1 MVVPLPVCLPGYA
14 SAAASATVCLVPKTK
29 SKFCLL
35 LSGADNN
42 GAGAGR
48 GNKKC
53 LRCEAW
59 KMCLFRIT
67 WLPTASWQ
75 LPSREKQS
83 RAEQAGGSPK
93 GCGGAAKV
101 VWGGAQTK
109 ALECALRGT
118 QSALWGKSRDPLG
131 RLPLTPTP
139 FFVPSSPA
147 PLSKAQANCATF
159 AFVLPAPDCCAC
171 ARTLLLFLQLL
182 LWQINKQSLPTSPSQ
197 SSSASA

>member
-35 LSGADNN
+35 LSGAGKK

-67 WLPTASWQ
+67 WLPTACCQ
-75 LPSREKQS
+75 LTIAKQS
-83 RAEQAGGSPK
+83 RAEQSRREANPRGVAELQRWFG
-93 GCGGAAKV
+93 
-101 VWGGAQTK
+101 GGAQTK

-131 RLPLTPTP
+131 RLPLTPSP
-139 FFVPSSPA
+139 SFVPSSPA

-171 ARTLLLFLQLL
+171 ARTVLLFLQLL
-182 LWQINKQSLPTSPSQ
+182 LWQINKQSLSPSQ